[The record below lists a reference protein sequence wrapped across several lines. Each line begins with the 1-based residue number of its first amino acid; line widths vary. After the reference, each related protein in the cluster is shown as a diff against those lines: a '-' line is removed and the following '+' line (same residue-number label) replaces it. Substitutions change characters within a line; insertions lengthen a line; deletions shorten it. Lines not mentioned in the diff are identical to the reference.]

1 MRLIAQIISSV
12 SPNAKHWD
20 QRIVLGCWAAKFLPL
35 CAKYLPTFPIS
46 HIGFSIPYAR
56 QFLSV
61 PNVSFNMLQKTLI
74 VPYFG
79 AKFLRDAR
87 AKNRPV
93 FVWTVN
99 EESMMRWSIS
109 KKLDGV
115 ITDDPKRFLE
125 VCDDWEHGR
134 RKVNITW
141 SQWMG
146 ILWINFMVLIFGAIF
161 WWKYGVTQKRK
172 VNRVREERAFSGK
185 QGREDE

>member
-1 MRLIAQIISSV
+1 
-12 SPNAKHWD
+12 
-20 QRIVLGCWAAKFLPL
+20 
-35 CAKYLPTFPIS
+35 
-46 HIGFSIPYAR
+46 
-56 QFLSV
+56 
-61 PNVSFNMLQKTLI
+61 
-74 VPYFG
+74 
-79 AKFLRDAR
+79 
-87 AKNRPV
+87 
-93 FVWTVN
+93 
-99 EESMMRWSIS
+99 MMRWSIS